1 MKRVHIIGLGWLGL
15 PLALRL
21 KSLGYVVS
29 GTTSKLER
37 RESLINTGG
46 LAYTDHLEKV
56 QPPPHVVV
64 CTLPPPKDEATTA
77 LHKSIAALILQW
89 NAICFYTSSI
99 SVYPDLDKIITEE
112 EALSSS
118 SIYELEQLYLRAN
131 PKTVI
136 LRLGGLFGFE
146 RHPAKYL
153 SGRTNVEK
161 PNAPINL
168 VSGDQVISVL
178 EKLIEKNI
186 QEGIYN
192 VVDENHPTRKDYYSA
207 VCRNMF
213 LPEPHF
219 DLTDERKGKV
229 VSSEKL
235 MNLTGS
241 F

>member
-21 KSLGYVVS
+21 KSLGHIVS

-46 LAYTDHLEKV
+46 LAYSDHLEKV
-56 QPPPHVVV
+56 HPTPDIVI
-64 CTLPPPKDEATTA
+64 CTLPPPKDEATIA

-112 EALSSS
+112 EALLSS

-168 VSGDQVISVL
+168 VSGDQVVSVV

-186 QEGIYN
+186 HEGVYN
-192 VVDENHPTRKDYYSA
+192 VVDENHPTRKDYYSSI
-207 VCRNMF
+207 CRNML

-219 DLTDERKGKV
+219 DLTDNRKGKI
-229 VSSEKL
+229 VSSDKL
-235 MNLTGS
+235 VNLIGPL
-241 F
+241 